1 MVFAVATQKLDD
13 EVQNLRAEIRKPV
26 QAFPFWSES
35 VQDSQHSLGLAF
47 CSPYWIS
54 GMEENI
60 REVWSLESC
69 RILDHVSLT
78 NKGVTRYLLLF
89 CPQFGM
95 IRNGQ
100 RKIAREQ

>member
-1 MVFAVATQKLDD
+1 MFAITTQKLDD

-35 VQDSQHSLGLAF
+35 IQDSQHSLGLAF

-60 REVWSLESC
+60 REK
-69 RILDHVSLT
+69 VSLASKYIS
-78 NKGVTRYLLLF
+78 NQKYRVRAIVEIL
-89 CPQFGM
+89 
-95 IRNGQ
+95 NA
-100 RKIAREQ
+100 KNV